1 MELPFEL
8 SFGHIAGEMYWWWC
22 ELMGEF
28 IGCHLGVY
36 VDLVGEPDALVLASC
51 AVVYRLCP

>member
-8 SFGHIAGEMYWWWC
+8 SFGHIDGLMYWWWF

-28 IGCHLGVY
+28 IVNFLGI
-36 VDLVGEPDALVLASC
+36 
-51 AVVYRLCP
+51 